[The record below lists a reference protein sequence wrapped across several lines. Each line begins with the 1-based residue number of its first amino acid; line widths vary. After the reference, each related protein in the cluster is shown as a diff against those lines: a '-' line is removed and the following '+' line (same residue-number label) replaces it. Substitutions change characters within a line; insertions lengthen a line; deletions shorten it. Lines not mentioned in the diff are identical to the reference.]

1 MYQTRTCSPSGCNI
15 QGQCVSSGTCVTT
28 TTAASTTTTAAP
40 TTTTTACYCDPWI
53 SHGCGTNGC
62 AATQVY
68 QDRGCSP
75 AGCDSQSRCL
85 SSASCTPTTT
95 TSSTTTTAVPT
106 TTTTNPNCQWRDDGC
121 GSYNCGSNM
130 GQGYYCNGVL
140 SNTRCGSSCAA
151 TTTSS
156 TTTTT
161 LQKCSEKG
169 GFCMDNPTECSAEC
183 SLQGKSYSVTAASD
197 CDICCKCTTTRPVTT
212 PTVATCGNSKTES
225 GESCDPPKS
234 NSAQCQQLQGECDY
248 TKRVRCTRSD
258 VYGSCG
264 ADCKCS
270 WDATVC
276 GDQDDAKY
284 CASCFHCG
292 DGSCNCG
299 ETAASCAADCSIAN
313 TKCPGSCVGYPSE
326 CKATYAGGYCSATS
340 SECEVCCCLKPSC
353 SDSCKSGGYTSGACR
368 TNAESTCSQS
378 ETDIGQSDCVATET
392 CCCSSTAKPTPSV
405 PTTYGLNTHLYV
417 SSGSNLDLNAF
428 EKNVDDISEKGLTW
442 VRFSLNNWEIAPA
455 GSVAGAS
462 WDGTAAAQYRE
473 ALSYAKSKELKVF
486 LVTNVPSWAASYSQ
500 ADYKTVT
507 EKYYS
512 YLADEY
518 GSYVDVWQVFNEP
531 NIHNYKDY
539 SSVTITDDYLKGLND
554 TLETAAKTIKAH
566 DPDAIV
572 TTSVGGYPYDSA
584 RHAQWKQFFD
594 AVGDKLDVLTVDVYP
609 DKDPTV
615 LGALE
620 GRIKELRDRYK
631 KLVYVGET
639 GMCTGDGR
647 FDEAAQGEYV
657 AKYVS
662 ELKKAGPAA
671 VLVYEMQDDTSKSGC
686 EATFGIK
693 SPDGT
698 VKKSYEAVM
707 TGLGWA
713 PSQDKTPPAISK
725 IEALPANPKTTDE
738 VTINVEATD
747 KSSKIKTCKLAA
759 PAVGEISSTA
769 KLAYGK
775 YAVYADT
782 GATDSWANVKIIS
795 SDKPDE
801 AQVIKKGESKTFG
814 SGLVVSLLSVEADAA
829 SGAVSSAVVAVA
841 SKDGTYSDMQTADGA
856 YDSKTETASFA
867 IGKAKY
873 GGTYT
878 AFVKCEDSA
887 GNLAGPEAY
896 SFEVKQA
903 ELPKNVKDASKYT
916 AKTVFLISDKDW
928 RSVLSLVPVAVWTNE
943 DGSVSKQPLLIYHEE
958 KSAFD
963 ADSIVYFMQ
972 QYAPID
978 RTYIVG
984 DTPKELDNLLIAKPE
999 FGAGME
1005 EGNIRRMYQEQYSS
1019 FWKST
1024 GTAVL
1029 VDYNNYEAGLL
1040 ASTFASYIN
1049 APIFFVNGNNVDD
1062 YIDFIEDGKV
1072 YIVGGLD
1079 SDASQYITRLARE
1092 VKSFSISEL
1101 QAEYVKMTGTTKMIL
1116 TNPNDLNIWNSENF
1130 QPERSSFSISQLYG
1144 KTSLAAPILASAKHE
1159 VIYSI
1164 GLEQTTTDTNCE
1176 NFASLIDKID
1186 KTDSFVKDKVGSF
1199 PTTPQSLTIIST
1211 PNAIPQSFNE
1221 VCNPYDFWF
1230 MLKQS
1235 TDNFYAASD
1244 NHFTESLESSVDVDS
1259 NGVAHIAWAVRINKR
1274 GALLYQTYDTKS
1286 EEWGKPTNVC
1296 EDCSYVYSPAIKVD
1310 SNGNVHMSFRG
1321 RRSNGDKIKLMYI
1334 KLGTDKEVLAET
1346 VIAGEYDPIDRPEM
1360 ALDNNGNVFL
1370 AWKAYKPDVKKYV
1383 NYFSKIEDG
1392 KVVFVKDLYE
1402 IGSSLIEIRPKMVAT
1417 NDGINVLWQGLY
1429 TPDAADSK
1437 SNSLT
1442 LELAKFDHNGNSIGS
1457 STLYYGDYSD
1467 LAVTSDSNGGLTALI
1482 KLYNDPEGENTF
1494 NIYVNGAWKK
1504 IQIQST
1510 IYEISDISMDSEEN
1524 IHVFGN
1530 GVKTVEG
1537 MGLPAPYYMALKLD
1551 GTVIVPEEDIIND
1564 INEYKIYNPFL
1575 SSFGSI
1581 NGQDKYYLLFGT
1593 LEFEGSTPLLT
1604 IRGVDGWSVP
1614 QKIKSSE
1621 TEKDFE
1627 MMVGRIYGL
1636 TLSDTSSYISRV
1648 LYDDQIRYK
1657 KSTGLSIGTSIEQS
1671 RDSASKVRDKMV
1683 SINKDWICLTDQKT
1697 GACTTLPETSYTV
1710 GKSVFENKHIIT
1722 YDDHGSPSDWPEVLN
1737 YADIPQL
1744 SQTFSI
1750 ADACSTND
1758 FERGRGTTLGAWFI
1772 RKGATGYIGASGV
1785 SWFSYKL
1792 ENSNVV
1798 KYANVVTDMI
1808 SASPVPLGK
1817 IAQKLGNE
1825 FDIFKAD
1832 YLLYGDPTFEVGLE

>member
-1 MYQTRTCSPSGCNI
+1 M
-15 QGQCVSSGTCVTT
+15 
-28 TTAASTTTTAAP
+28 A
-40 TTTTTACYCDPWI
+40 
-53 SHGCGTNGC
+53 
-62 AATQVY
+62 
-68 QDRGCSP
+68 SP
-75 AGCDSQSRCL
+75 A
-85 SSASCTPTTT
+85 
-95 TSSTTTTAVPT
+95 
-106 TTTTNPNCQWRDDGC
+106 
-121 GSYNCGSNM
+121 
-130 GQGYYCNGVL
+130 
-140 SNTRCGSSCAA
+140 
-151 TTTSS
+151 
-156 TTTTT
+156 
-161 LQKCSEKG
+161 
-169 GFCMDNPTECSAEC
+169 
-183 SLQGKSYSVTAASD
+183 
-197 CDICCKCTTTRPVTT
+197 
-212 PTVATCGNSKTES
+212 
-225 GESCDPPKS
+225 
-234 NSAQCQQLQGECDY
+234 
-248 TKRVRCTRSD
+248 
-258 VYGSCG
+258 
-264 ADCKCS
+264 
-270 WDATVC
+270 
-276 GDQDDAKY
+276 
-284 CASCFHCG
+284 
-292 DGSCNCG
+292 
-299 ETAASCAADCSIAN
+299 
-313 TKCPGSCVGYPSE
+313 E
-326 CKATYAGGYCSATS
+326 CKATYEGGSCAASAYGCDVCCCIKPSCADDCKVRKYLSGMCRDKTATWTSASGATS
-340 SECEVCCCLKPSC
+340 SGCLE
-353 SDSCKSGGYTSGACR
+353 G
-368 TNAESTCSQS
+368 
-378 ETDIGQSDCVATET
+378 ETGIGQSGCAETEA
-392 CCCSSTAKPTPSV
+392 CCCSSPATVVPTPSV
-405 PTTYGLNTHLYV
+405 PTTYGFNTHLYT
-417 SSGSNLDLNAF
+417 SAATNLDLTTF
-428 EKNVDDISEKGLTW
+428 KKNVDDVSSKGLSWIRLNLNDWEVAPSGSASNVNWNTE
-442 VRFSLNNWEIAPA
+442 SL
-455 GSVAGAS
+455 SKY
-462 WDGTAAAQYRE
+462 DE
-473 ALSYAKSKELKVF
+473 ALSYTRSKELKVF
-486 LVTNVPSWAASYSQ
+486 LVTNVPSWAASYPS
-500 ADYKTVT
+500 AGYKTAT
-507 EKYYS
+507 QAYYS
-512 YLADEY
+512 FLASRY
-518 GSYVDVWQVFNEP
+518 GSYVDVWQIFNEP
-531 NIHNYKDY
+531 NVRSYKDY
-539 SSVTITDDYLKGLND
+539 SAVTLTNAYLVDLNE
-554 TLETAAKTIKAH
+554 TLDTAAKAIKAR
-566 DPDAIV
+566 DSDAAV
-572 TTSVGGYPYDSA
+572 TTSVGGYPYDA
-584 RHAQWKQFFD
+584 TTHGQWKQFFD
-594 AVGDKLDVLTVDVYP
+594 AVGGKLDVLTIDAYP
-609 DKDPTV
+609 DTDSGTI
-615 LGALE
+615 GSLE
-620 GRIKELRDRYK
+620 SRIRELRDRYK

-647 FDEAAQGEYV
+647 FDEADQGQYV
-657 AKYVS
+657 TAYIR
-662 ELKKAGPAA
+662 ELKKANPAA
-671 VLVYEMQDDTSKSGC
+671 VIVYEIQDDTSKSGC

-693 SPDGT
+693 TPDGT
-698 VKKSYEAVM
+698 EKKSYEAVM
-707 TGLGWA
+707 NELGWT
-713 PSQDKTPPAISK
+713 PSQDKIPPKISK
-725 IEALPANPKTTDE
+725 MEVSPANPKPSDAITIKAQATDE
-738 VTINVEATD
+738 
-747 KSSKIKTCKLAA
+747 SSKIKMCKIAA
-759 PAVGEISSTA
+759 PTVGEISSTA
-769 KLAYGK
+769 RLAYGK

-782 GATDSWANVKIIS
+782 GATGIWATIRVVDDDGRTIETSVLNRG
-795 SDKPDE
+795 E
-801 AQVIKKGESKTFG
+801 AKTLEP
-814 SGLVVSLLSVEADAA
+814 GLTVSLLAVDASE
-829 SGAVSSAVVAVA
+829 SGVVSKAVVAVVG
-841 SKDGTYSDMQTADGA
+841 KDGTYSDMQASDGA
-856 YDSKTETASFA
+856 YNSKAETVSFSM
-867 IGKAKY
+867 GRMKY
-873 GGTYT
+873 AGTY
-878 AFVKCEDSA
+878 AVFVKCQDGA
-887 GNLAGPEAY
+887 DNWAGPEAF
-896 SFEVKQA
+896 SFEIKQA
-903 ELPKNVKDASKYT
+903 ELPKNEKDASKYT
-916 AKTVFLISDKDW
+916 AKTVFLVSDRDW

-943 DGSVSKQPLLIYHEE
+943 DGSVSKKPMLIYHEE
-958 KSAFD
+958 SGDNAIVFLDFPPEQLSVLVNDKHVIYSKSYSSMSEFYVYDAQFTPQKATLGEEVTLSLACSNPGTSDVKIKSVKIEDWPYKEYLQLVGPDEAESSSIVPIIAPNVGASCGAFKFKVVSVPAGGKFD
-963 ADSIVYFMQ
+963 ADSVVYFMQ
-972 QYAPID
+972 QYAPVD

-999 FGAGME
+999 FGAGIE
-1005 EGNIRRMYQEQYSS
+1005 EGNIRRLYPEQYSS
-1019 FWKST
+1019 FWKSA

-1029 VDYNNYEAGLL
+1029 VDYNNYEAGLV

-1049 APIFFVNGNNVDD
+1049 APVFFVNGNNIED
-1062 YIDFIEDGKV
+1062 YIDFIEDSKI

-1079 SDASQYITRLARE
+1079 PEASQYVNRFARE
-1092 VKSFSISEL
+1092 VKSFSIPEL
-1101 QAEYVKMTGTTKMIL
+1101 QVEYVKMTGTTKMIL
-1116 TNPNDLNIWNSENF
+1116 VNPSDLGVFNSENF
-1130 QPERSSFSISQLYG
+1130 QPERSSFAISQLYG

-1199 PTTPQSLTIIST
+1199 PTTPQSLTIISA

-1221 VCNPYDFWF
+1221 VCNPYDSWF

-1321 RRSNGDKIKLMYI
+1321 QRLNGDKIKLMYI

-1360 ALDNNGNVFL
+1360 VLDNNGNVFL

-1402 IGSSLIEIRPKMVAT
+1402 IGPSLIEIRPKMVAT

-1442 LELAKFDHNGNSIGS
+1442 LELAKFDHTGNSIGS

-1510 IYEISDISMDSEEN
+1510 IYEILDISMDSEKN

-1604 IRGVDGWSVP
+1604 IRGADGWSVP
-1614 QKIKSSE
+1614 QKIKSPE

-1671 RDSASKVRDKMV
+1671 RESASKVRDKMV

-1785 SWFSYKL
+1785 SWLSYKL